1 MPPRKQHVA
10 LLLAKAAQE
19 EYVLDKLLDDSDA
32 PVEIFGFHAQQTAEK
47 LLKAILC
54 HAGIEY
60 PLTHQLVELLDLAR
74 CPAGRRTAG
83 IRQSRRA
90 PATGAIAGVGRDA
103 DFPPSCRGPGQI
115 HGEAEE
121 EPLIALMARMNH
133 HARHEMT
140 RNR

>member
-10 LLLAKAAQE
+10 LLLAKAAQD

-60 PLTHQLVELLDLAR
+60 PLTHQLVELLDLATDHGVAL
-74 CPAGRRTAG
+74 PAESEELRHLTPFAVEFRYDVLPGDEQQGFDKAAVRR
-83 IRQSRRA
+83 
-90 PATGAIAGVGRDA
+90 
-103 DFPPSCRGPGQI
+103 
-115 HGEAEE
+115 E
-121 EPLIALMARMNH
+121 
-133 HARHEMT
+133 
-140 RNR
+140 

>member
-10 LLLAKAAQE
+10 LLLAKAAQD

-83 IRQSRRA
+83 IGQSSR
-90 PATGAIAGVGRDA
+90 ATGIATGGLERDLRTGVSHRHRRLA
-103 DFPPSCRGPGQI
+103 DVTWVQGGKIRVT
-115 HGEAEE
+115 GE
-121 EPLIALMARMNH
+121 ISGVQSQNMR
-133 HARHEMT
+133 
-140 RNR
+140 